1 MKIATIPSR
10 KPLSVIEML
19 KELTYKIIIITGL
32 LPASILLVFSF
43 MGLSNILSSNHLI
56 GEDIILLFSIIVG
69 IAGYIGLVTSLVIPK
84 KTMLNFLLLLLGLI
98 GFSIFL
104 SMEGGMH
111 GWLWFLTIEEPDEW
125 LLPAW
130 PIITAL
136 IGLIVNLIRFIQ
148 NPKNKNNTP

>member
-1 MKIATIPSR
+1 
-10 KPLSVIEML
+10 
-19 KELTYKIIIITGL
+19 
-32 LPASILLVFSF
+32 
-43 MGLSNILSSNHLI
+43 
-56 GEDIILLFSIIVG
+56 
-69 IAGYIGLVTSLVIPK
+69 
-84 KTMLNFLLLLLGLI
+84 
-98 GFSIFL
+98 
-104 SMEGGMH
+104 MEGGMH